1 MIGVEEFA
9 LGLTEIPDNE
19 FTYPNVLNY
28 LSTRIVDIKS
38 LSPYLYFSAE
48 HYTRNLIHKTE
59 IFELIAL
66 CWDIGQKSPI
76 HNHRDQKC
84 WMAMPYGKLQ
94 IHNFEMIRKDSTN
107 RFCELKSAGQIL
119 MDRDHPQNVD
129 PEDPIHQVLN
139 LASFNCRAVSL
150 HIYSRPYDTCEVYDL
165 KMKSYQDVPLFNTSE
180 FGKLLNPGD
189 SSIERFSL

>member
-1 MIGVEEFA
+1 MIGVKEFA
-9 LGLTEIPDNE
+9 QGLTEIPEKE
-19 FTYPNVLNY
+19 FTYPNVLSY
-28 LSTRIVDIKS
+28 LSSQIVDIKS
-38 LSPYLYFSAE
+38 LTPYLYFSPQ
-48 HYTRNLIHKTE
+48 HYTRNLIHKSE
-59 IFELIAL
+59 LFELIAL

-94 IHNFEMIRKDSTN
+94 IHNFEMIRKDSSN
-107 RFCELKSAGQIL
+107 RFCELKSAGQLL

-139 LASFNCRAVSL
+139 LPSFNSRAVSL

-165 KMKSYQDVPLFNTSE
+165 KTKTYEDVPLHNTSE
-180 FGKLLNPGD
+180 YGKLLNPAD
-189 SSIERFSL
+189 STIELFSL